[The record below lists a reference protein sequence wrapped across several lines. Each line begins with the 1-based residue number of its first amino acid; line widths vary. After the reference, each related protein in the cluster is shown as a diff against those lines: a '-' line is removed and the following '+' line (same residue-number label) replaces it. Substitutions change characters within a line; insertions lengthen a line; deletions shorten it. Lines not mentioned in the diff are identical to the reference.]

1 MELSNGDTGLTLY
14 DPSDGVLKVW
24 FETEHGDARSLSP
37 LRMPAHET
45 AYAMTV
51 HKSQGSEF
59 QEVLLVLPEEPHP
72 LVNRELIYTAVTRAR
87 QSVEIWATESTVL
100 AGLAQ
105 HAQRNSGMAKALW
118 SDNRSV
124 E

>member
-1 MELSNGDTGLTLY
+1 MLAAPTPATALAIYRQFRLLTPLRRGPWGVETIHQEVLTEWGRRGVFPGGMTWYPGRPILITTNSTDLELSNGDTGLTLY

-51 HKSQGSEF
+51 H
-59 QEVLLVLPEEPHP
+59 
-72 LVNRELIYTAVTRAR
+72 
-87 QSVEIWATESTVL
+87 
-100 AGLAQ
+100 
-105 HAQRNSGMAKALW
+105 
-118 SDNRSV
+118 
-124 E
+124 